1 VLAKWR
7 KLYWFSNSLQLIHRL
22 MIELQLDRDRARATL
37 VEQLVRAFSG
47 AIEQQT
53 LRAGA
58 LLPSVRHLA
67 QAEQLS
73 TFTVTEAYGRLVSMG
88 LVVARR
94 GSGYRV
100 AARPQAAPKRA
111 VSWQPPSLTATWL
124 LSDVF
129 ADHSVPIK
137 AGCGWLPNEWVN
149 ESGLQHA
156 LRSVSRVPAARMADY
171 GHPYGFAPLRER
183 IAEQL
188 DRHGLPADPATNVL
202 LTAGATQA
210 LDLIVRT
217 LLRPGDTVIVEDPGY
232 CNLLQILRLGGLTVL
247 GVPRTPAGI
256 DNDVLERLVVDH
268 KPKAIFLNTTLQNP
282 TGATFGM
289 AAAFRLLQIAERH
302 GLWVVEDDVSRE
314 LAPAGAPLLAAMEGL
329 NRVLYVGGFSKTITP
344 GLRSGYVVAER
355 DVLRELAR
363 TKMAVGLTSSAATE
377 RIVEKVLTEGRYARH
392 VEAVTE
398 KLKDAHAQ
406 VEERMDALGLEMF
419 HRPRAGLFVWARLP
433 VEPARAGELAT
444 EALEDGIWLAPGSY
458 FRPDDAA
465 SDWFRFNVPYSTDDA
480 LWGFVERWIG
490 R

>member
-1 VLAKWR
+1 
-7 KLYWFSNSLQLIHRL
+7 
-22 MIELQLDRDRARATL
+22 MIELQLDRERAQATL

-47 AIEQQT
+47 AIEQQV

-58 LLPSVRHLA
+58 LLPSVRQLA
-67 QAEQLS
+67 QAERLS

-88 LVVARR
+88 LVIARR

-100 AARPQAAPKRA
+100 AARAPAARKRA
-111 VSWQPPSLTATWL
+111 VAWQPPSLTATWL

-149 ESGLQHA
+149 GSGLHHA

-188 DRHGLPADPATNVL
+188 DRYGLPADPATNVL

-232 CNLLQILRLGGLTVL
+232 CNLLQILRLGGLIVR

-256 DNDVLERLVVDH
+256 DNDVLEQLVIEH
-268 KPKAIFLNTTLQNP
+268 SPKAIFLNTTLQNP

-289 AAAFRLLQIAERH
+289 AAAFRLLQIAERY
-302 GLWVVEDDVSRE
+302 GLWVVEDDVNRE

-329 NRVLYVGGFSKTITP
+329 SRALYVGGFSKTITP
-344 GLRSGYVVAER
+344 GLRCGYVVAER

-392 VEAVTE
+392 VESVTE
-398 KLKDAHAQ
+398 KLKDAHVQ
-406 VEERMDALGLEMF
+406 VEDRMDALGVELF

-433 VEPARAGELAT
+433 VEPRQASELAT
-444 EALEDGIWLAPGSY
+444 QALEDGIWLAPGSY
-458 FRPDDAA
+458 FRPGDAP
-465 SDWFRFNVPYSTDDA
+465 SNWFRFNVPYSTDDA
-480 LWGFVERWIG
+480 LWGFIEKWIG
-490 R
+490 G

>member
-1 VLAKWR
+1 
-7 KLYWFSNSLQLIHRL
+7 
-22 MIELQLDRDRARATL
+22 MIELRLDRDHPRVTL
-37 VEQLVRAFSG
+37 VDQVVSAFSRAITDQALRGG
-47 AIEQQT
+47 A
-53 LRAGA
+53 R
-58 LLPSVRHLA
+58 LPSVRDLA
-67 QAEQLS
+67 KSQQLS

-100 AARPQAAPKRA
+100 AARNHAAPRPA
-111 VSWQPPSLTATWL
+111 VAWQPPSLTATWL

-156 LRSVSRVPAARMADY
+156 LRSISRMPAARMADY

-188 DRHGLPADPATNVL
+188 DKHGLPVDANTNVL

-217 LLRPGDTVIVEDPGY
+217 LLRPGDAVIVEDPGY
-232 CNLLQILRLGGLTVL
+232 CNLLQILRLAGLTVL
-247 GVPRTPAGI
+247 GVPRTSSGI
-256 DNDVLERLVVDH
+256 DNDVLEQRVAEFH
-268 KPKAIFLNTTLQNP
+268 PKAIFLNTTLQNP
-282 TGATFGM
+282 TGATFSM
-289 AAAFRLLQIAERH
+289 ASAFRLLQIAERH
-302 GLWVVEDDVSRE
+302 GMWVVEDDVSRE

-344 GLRSGYVVAER
+344 ALRCGYVVAER

-363 TKMAVGLTSSAATE
+363 TKMAVGLTSSEATE
-377 RIVEKVLTEGRYARH
+377 RVVDKVLAEGRYGRH
-392 VEAVTE
+392 VELVAE
-398 KLKDAHAQ
+398 KLADAHLQ
-406 VEERMDALGLEMF
+406 VEARMDALGMPMF
-419 HRPRAGLFVWARLP
+419 HRPRAGLFVWVRLP
-433 VEPARAGELAT
+433 VEPAHAAALAT
-444 EALEDGIWLAPGSY
+444 RALEDGIWLAPGSY

-465 SDWFRFNVPYSTDDA
+465 SHWFRFNVPYSIDEA
-480 LWGFVERWIG
+480 LWTFLERSVAHAAE

>member
-1 VLAKWR
+1 
-7 KLYWFSNSLQLIHRL
+7 
-22 MIELQLDRDRARATL
+22 MIELELDRDRAQSATL
-37 VEQLVRAFSG
+37 VEQIVRAFSG
-47 AIEQQT
+47 AIEAQT

-58 LLPSVRHLA
+58 LLPSVRRLA
-67 QAEQLS
+67 EAERLS

-88 LVVARR
+88 LVIARR

-100 AARPQAAPKRA
+100 AARHAVTPKRT
-111 VSWQPPSLTATWL
+111 VGWQPPSLTANWL

-149 ESGLQHA
+149 ETGLQHA
-156 LRSVSRVPAARMADY
+156 LRSVGRVPAARMADY

-188 DRHGLPADPATNVL
+188 DRYGLPVDAVSNVL

-232 CNLLQILRLGGLTVL
+232 CNVLQILRLGGVKVV
-247 GVPRTPAGI
+247 GAPRTISGI
-256 DNDVLERLVVDH
+256 DIDVFERQVAEH
-268 KPKAIFLNTTLQNP
+268 KPKAIFLNATLQNP
-282 TGATFGM
+282 TGATFSM
-289 AAAFRLLQIAERH
+289 AAAYKLLQIAERH
-302 GLWVVEDDVSRE
+302 GMWVVEDDVSRE
-314 LAPAGAPLLAAMEGL
+314 LASPGAPLFAAMEGL
-329 NRVLYVGGFSKTITP
+329 SRVLYVGGFTKTITP
-344 GLRSGYVVAER
+344 SLRCGYVAAER

-392 VEAVTE
+392 VERVTE

-406 VEERMDALGLEMF
+406 VEERMDALALELF

-433 VEPARAGELAT
+433 VDPERAVEITTAALAK
-444 EALEDGIWLAPGSY
+444 GIWLAPGSY
-458 FRPDDAA
+458 FRPDDAGTE
-465 SDWFRFNVPYSTDDA
+465 WFRFNAPYSLDDA
-480 LWGFVERWIG
+480 LWDFIAQWC
-490 R
+490 